1 MESVVFSEIIDLDTI
16 EITELFDVLY
26 DYFCADFVDNKT
38 YLNSNIYINPKSNQ
52 KDDGKEL
59 VFWHLTTRETKIQ
72 KKVGNRW
79 IVEKER
85 LPDYR
90 RSERLVWI
98 KKIIENH
105 AIDEVKMFYHQ
116 ETNMTKDIRLYL
128 WLEDYDFVVILQKLG
143 KSSSYL
149 VTSFYVDRE
158 GKRQEYQ
165 KRYKNYNSKKDVKLI
180 GCEWF

>member
-1 MESVVFSEIIDLDTI
+1 VFGEIIDLEDI
-16 EITELFDVLY
+16 EVSHLFDVLY
-26 DYFCADFVDNKT
+26 GYFCEDFINNST
-38 YLNSNIYINPKSNQ
+38 YLNQNIYINPKSNQ

-79 IVEKER
+79 ILEKER

-90 RSERLVWI
+90 RSERLAWI
-98 KKIIENH
+98 KKIIENYT
-105 AIDEVKMFYHQ
+105 IDEVKMFYHK
-116 ETNMTKDIRLYL
+116 ETNTTKDIRLYL
-128 WLEDYDFVVILQKLG
+128 WLEDYNFVVILQKLG
-143 KSSSYL
+143 KNSSYL

-158 GKRQEYQ
+158 GKRLEYQ
-165 KRYKNYNSKKDVKLI
+165 KRYNNYNSKKDDNLI